1 MEKLSDTEIYTWE
14 FLEENKSKVQ
24 LMSITQIAEEAHVS
38 TATIVRTLKKR
49 GFDGFA
55 DFKNFLKRNKNGSNG
70 EENKILGLSDE
81 ANQYIFKNL
90 VEVSRTIGLLNPA
103 QLEAISKALVEA
115 NMIMT
120 VARGASEAVADDM
133 IHRFQTL
140 GKNAI
145 SRYYDD
151 MEMYAEKLTQADLM
165 LIVSSTGEEK
175 IIISAAK
182 KAKKKGAKVVVFT
195 SNHRSQLARISDYH
209 LLAYQSKLE
218 KEELYGDAGSI
229 LSLEVVCRIVVDMF
243 TIYRA
248 QGTIRQKE
256 SSL

>member
-1 MEKLSDTEIYTWE
+1 MEKLSDAEMYTWE

-55 DFKNFLKRNKNGSNG
+55 DFKNSLKRNKNGANA
-70 EENKILGLSDE
+70 EENKIVGLSDE
-81 ANQYIFKNL
+81 ANQYVFKNL
-90 VEVSRTIGLLNPA
+90 IEVSRTIGLLNPA
-103 QLEAISKALVEA
+103 DLEAISKALVETK
-115 NMIMT
+115 MIMT

-151 MEMYAEKLTQADLM
+151 MEMYAEKLTSEDIM

-175 IIISAAK
+175 IIVSAAK
-182 KAKKKGAKVVVFT
+182 KAKKKGAKVIVLT
-195 SNHRSQLARISDYH
+195 SNYRSQLAQMSDYY

-229 LSLEVVCRIVVDMF
+229 LPLEVICRIMVDMF

-248 QGTIRQKE
+248 KGTIR
-256 SSL
+256 